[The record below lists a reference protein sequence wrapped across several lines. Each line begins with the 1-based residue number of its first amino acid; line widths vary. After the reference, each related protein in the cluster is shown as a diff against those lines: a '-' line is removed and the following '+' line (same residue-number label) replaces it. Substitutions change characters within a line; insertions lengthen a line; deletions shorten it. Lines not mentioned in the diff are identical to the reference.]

1 MPRAKKEVEKTI
13 TKSSKTGKMVSKA
26 EAKANP
32 DTTFEM
38 KVKVA
43 PKASAPTAVTEVVA
57 SKYYDYDGVVGQP
70 NADGTVTLIR
80 RENGVQVTE
89 VVEGVTGTPI
99 TTQEAYER
107 AF

>member
-38 KVKVA
+38 KVKVT
-43 PKASAPTAVTEVVA
+43 PKAVTEVVA
-57 SKYYDYDGVVGQP
+57 EVVDSKYYDYDGVVGQP

-89 VVEGVTGTPI
+89 VSEDLIGTPI
-99 TTQEAYER
+99 TKQEAYER
-107 AF
+107 IF

>member
-1 MPRAKKEVEKTI
+1 MPRAKTEKTI

-38 KVKVA
+38 KVKVT
-43 PKASAPTAVTEVVA
+43 PKAVTPSAVIEVVA
-57 SKYYDYDGVVGQP
+57 SKYYDYDGVVGKP

-80 RENGVQVTE
+80 RQDGVQVTE
-89 VVEGVTGTPI
+89 IVEGIVGAPI
-99 TTQEAYER
+99 TDQEAYER